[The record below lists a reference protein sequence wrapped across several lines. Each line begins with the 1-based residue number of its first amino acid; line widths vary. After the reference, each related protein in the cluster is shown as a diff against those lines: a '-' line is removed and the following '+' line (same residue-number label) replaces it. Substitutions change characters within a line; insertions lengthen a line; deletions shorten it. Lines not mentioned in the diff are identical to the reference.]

1 MRMIQWFNDAPVGI
15 STRDDGTRVIFGY
28 ASVFW
33 NPNDPGTEYQLGRDL
48 RERIARDAFSRAL
61 NERQDVRGL
70 FNHDSSQ
77 VLGRVANGTV
87 KLMTDD
93 RGLRYEITPPDTQV
107 GRDVVALLERGDVT
121 GSSFAFMP
129 TKTAFEKGQEY
140 NVRWIQDLTLLDVG
154 PVTYPAYT
162 SASSAVRSVSDPEI
176 AQDYAAWKASQH
188 DWLKRQKRLRQISL
202 IEKGLTG

>member
-1 MRMIQWFNDAPVGI
+1 MLFR
-15 STRDDGTRVIFGY
+15 S
-28 ASVFW
+28 
-33 NPNDPGTEYQLGRDL
+33 
-48 RERIARDAFSRAL
+48 
-61 NERQDVRGL
+61 RGL